1 MSADNR
7 ATGWKIPMAFCAVV
21 AIAVGV
27 TAYLRTDNTPIPPLP
42 EPLMAQAQVITID
55 LNVTP
60 EGRKWKEQISG
71 TAGGFFTRAEKDIKI
86 KTLVQTAIAEAHYDA
101 ACTAAVLMY
110 NDYARDEVMITIADA
125 AMAQCDTLPWAVLAA
140 KGMKNKKNTVKTHTR
155 LTEEWQRCQTK
166 STAN

>member
-1 MSADNR
+1 MPADNR
-7 ATGWKIPMAFCAVV
+7 ATGWKIPMAFCTVV

-42 EPLMAQAQVITID
+42 APLMAQAQVITID
-55 LNVTP
+55 LNATP

-71 TAGGFFTRAEKDIKI
+71 TAGGFFTRAEKDNKI
-86 KTLVQTAIAEAHYDA
+86 KALVQNAIVETHYDA

-110 NDYARDEVMITIADA
+110 NDYARDEVMLTIAES

-140 KGMKNKKNTVKTHTR
+140 KGMKDKKTTILTHTR

-166 STAN
+166 NSVN